1 MANPTKEQTVRRA
14 LEALANHYDVATA
27 RFATLGGAGYELA
40 VWTALDVPREHC
52 WLIER
57 DQQQARRLIPR
68 ARPAHVYVG
77 ELRDFPRMFRSVAPD
92 GTLDVFHWD
101 LCETMEPNAR
111 ELRQVFPVIAG
122 STSRCLLV
130 TAADQRGNRSLDE
143 ADLIDAWWTWLL
155 GSAEAHRAFRAHL
168 VEEHDRAQRRGWTEA
183 ASANAATRELSLFLH
198 LLLVLCDFQWEEEAV
213 MRGRAMGLA
222 ALDRTRAAA
231 ARRMPIDVTR
241 AFAGGREPSVTFVPD
256 ELVRSV
262 YYSRVDG
269 VVGRSFRMR
278 TTGLHLARLG
288 DPIPIRDA
296 AARIAS
302 LITATPLQIF
312 APGSHGRIRTITIR
326 GQQRKEFTMPR
337 GQAPVP
343 AADAAQATS
352 PAAAGPLPYPSHPPS
367 KRLCDEVVAFIT
379 RLVQRVRALGLP
391 AESVAPLARTAI
403 ESLQK
408 LVELDGHVC
417 TAEDAARATERVREL
432 LASARSALAAGVPPA
447 AGASDGATPSAVE
460 PMPGASGAAP
470 PAAASPSKKR
480 RRRLTIDDRTAL
492 TVRLLRVKRVAPD
505 RYAAELAAVK
515 EETGLSGHAI
525 GACLARTNGKFRDGF
540 VRRVLQSLSGD
551 AREAQAAELEA
562 WGFGEASKLLRAA
575 RSER

>member
-14 LEALANHYDVATA
+14 LESLRRHYDVNTA

-57 DQQQARRLIPR
+57 DQHKARQLIPR

-77 ELRDFPRMFRSVAPD
+77 ELRDFPRMFRSVAPN

-111 ELRQVFPVIAG
+111 ELRAVFPLIAG

-130 TAADQRGNRSLDE
+130 TAADQRGSRSLDE
-143 ADLIDAWWTWLL
+143 ADCIDAWWTWLL
-155 GSAEAHRAFRAHL
+155 GSVEAHRAFRAHL

-183 ASANAATRELSLFLH
+183 ASANAAMRELSLFLH

-213 MRGRAMGLA
+213 TRGQAMGLA

-231 ARRMPIDVTR
+231 ARRTPIDVAR

-278 TTGLHLARLG
+278 TTGLHLARLEQ
-288 DPIPIRDA
+288 PIPIRDA

-337 GQAPVP
+337 REPQAP
-343 AADAAQATS
+343 
-352 PAAAGPLPYPSHPPS
+352 AAGAVEAPLPSGES
-367 KRLCDEVVAFIT
+367 ARLFANIGAEVDALSVQLARRLIALSLPTESVVALARSAI
-379 RLVQRVRALGLP
+379 
-391 AESVAPLARTAI
+391 APLERLEEI
-403 ESLQK
+403 ERG
-408 LVELDGHVC
+408 VR
-417 TAEDAARATERVREL
+417 TAEDAARATDRVREL
-432 LASARSALAAGVPPA
+432 LASVG
-447 AGASDGATPSAVE
+447 SDGATRQPDPAEADGDARPSHA
-460 PMPGASGAAP
+460 AARATSGATAKR
-470 PAAASPSKKR
+470 AR
-480 RRRLTIDDRTAL
+480 RRKLSDADRLQLRL
-492 TVRLLRVKRVAPD
+492 RLLRARHMGE
-505 RYAAELAAVK
+505 AELAAEK
-515 EETGLSGHAI
+515 AAIKAETGFDARGVA
-525 GACLARTNGKFRDGF
+525 GFLATTNGKFKAGF
-540 VRRVLQSLSGD
+540 AAKALQSVTGE
-551 AREAQAAELEA
+551 ARKSLAAELETL
-562 WGFGEASKLLRAA
+562 GFGEAAKLLRAA
-575 RSER
+575 RGER

>member
-14 LEALANHYDVATA
+14 LESLRRHYDVNTA

-57 DQQQARRLIPR
+57 DQQKARRLIPR

-77 ELRDFPRMFRSVAPD
+77 ELRDFPRMFRSVAPN

-111 ELRQVFPVIAG
+111 ELRAVFPLIAG

-130 TAADQRGNRSLDE
+130 TAADQRGSRSLDE
-143 ADLIDAWWTWLL
+143 ADRIDAWWTWLL

-213 MRGRAMGLA
+213 TRGQAMGLA

-231 ARRMPIDVTR
+231 ARRTLIDVAR

-278 TTGLHLARLG
+278 TTGLHLARLEQ
-288 DPIPIRDA
+288 PIPIRDA

-312 APGSHGRIRTITIR
+312 APGSHGRIRTVTIR
-326 GQQRKEFTMPR
+326 GRQRKEFTMPR
-337 GQAPVP
+337 GQADGSAPGAGEAPPP
-343 AADAAQATS
+343 AGEHARSFANIGAEVDAFSVQLAR
-352 PAAAGPLPYPSHPPS
+352 
-367 KRLCDEVVAFIT
+367 RLIALSLTTESVVALARSAI
-379 RLVQRVRALGLP
+379 
-391 AESVAPLARTAI
+391 APLERLEEI
-403 ESLQK
+403 ERG
-408 LVELDGHVC
+408 VR
-417 TAEDAARATERVREL
+417 TAEDAARATDRVREL
-432 LASARSALAAGVPPA
+432 LAAVGSDSATRQPAPAGSDGDARPLPA
-447 AGASDGATPSAVE
+447 AARAT
-460 PMPGASGAAP
+460 SGAAKRTRHRKLSDAERTQFRLRLFRARKAGE
-470 PAAASPSKKR
+470 AALAVEK
-480 RRRLTIDDRTAL
+480 
-492 TVRLLRVKRVAPD
+492 
-505 RYAAELAAVK
+505 AAVQA
-515 EETGLSGHAI
+515 ETGFE
-525 GACLARTNGKFRDGF
+525 ARGIAGLMSTAEGRFGPSFARAA
-540 VRRVLQSLSGD
+540 LQSVTGE
-551 AREAQAAELEA
+551 ARKSLAAELETL
-562 WGFGEASKLLRAA
+562 GFGEAAKLLRAA
-575 RSER
+575 RGER

>member
-14 LEALANHYDVATA
+14 LESLRRHYDVNTA

-57 DQQQARRLIPR
+57 DQHKARQLIPR

-77 ELRDFPRMFRSVAPD
+77 ELRDFPRMFRSVAPN

-111 ELRQVFPVIAG
+111 ELRAVFPLIAG

-130 TAADQRGNRSLDE
+130 TAADQRGSRSLDE
-143 ADLIDAWWTWLL
+143 ADCIDAWWTWLL
-155 GSAEAHRAFRAHL
+155 GSVEAHRAFRAHL

-213 MRGRAMGLA
+213 TRGQAMGLA

-231 ARRMPIDVTR
+231 ARCMPLDVAR

-302 LITATPLQIF
+302 LITATPLQII

-326 GQQRKEFTMPR
+326 GQQRKEFPMPR
-337 GQAPVP
+337 GHADAP
-343 AADAAQATS
+343 AADAAET
-352 PAAAGPLPYPSHPPS
+352 PPS
-367 KRLCDEVVAFIT
+367 VAAVPPFKHLSADLDAFAVRLAQ
-379 RLVQRVRALGLP
+379 RLQALGLP
-391 AESVAPLARTAI
+391 TEQVVALSRSVIGQLDTLAEIDGRVSV
-403 ESLQK
+403 
-408 LVELDGHVC
+408 
-417 TAEDAARATERVREL
+417 AEDAARVTDRVREY
-432 LASARSALAAGVPPA
+432 LASVGSDGAASVSPV
-447 AGASDGATPSAVE
+447 AGASG
-460 PMPGASGAAP
+460 GAAP
-470 PAAASPSKKR
+470 PATASPSNASSAASPAAASTPKKR
-480 RRRLTIDDRTAL
+480 RRRPTIDDRTAL
-492 TVRLLRVKRVAPD
+492 TVRLLRAKRLAPE

-551 AREAQAAELEA
+551 ARKAQAEELEA
-562 WGFGEASKLLRAA
+562 LGFGEAAKLLRAA

>member
-14 LEALANHYDVATA
+14 LESLRRHYDVNTA

-57 DQQQARRLIPR
+57 DQQKARRLIPR

-77 ELRDFPRMFRSVAPD
+77 ELRDFPRMFRSVAPN

-111 ELRQVFPVIAG
+111 ELRAVFPLIAG

-130 TAADQRGNRSLDE
+130 TAADQRGSRSLDE
-143 ADLIDAWWTWLL
+143 ADCIDAWWTWLL
-155 GSAEAHRAFRAHL
+155 GSAEAHRAFRTHL

-183 ASANAATRELSLFLH
+183 ASANAATREISLFLH

-213 MRGRAMGLA
+213 TRGQAMGLA

-231 ARRMPIDVTR
+231 ARRMPIDVAR
-241 AFAGGREPSVTFVPD
+241 AFASGREPSVTFVPD

-262 YYSRVDG
+262 YYSRVNG

-278 TTGLHLARLG
+278 TTGLHLARLEQ
-288 DPIPIRDA
+288 PIPIRDA

-312 APGSHGRIRTITIR
+312 APGSHGHIRTITIR
-326 GQQRKEFTMPR
+326 GRQRKEFTMPR
-337 GQAPVP
+337 GQADGSAPGAGEAP
-343 AADAAQATS
+343 P
-352 PAAAGPLPYPSHPPS
+352 PAAAAPLPYPSYSPP
-367 KRLCDEVVAFIT
+367 KRLYTEVTAFIT
-379 RLVQRVRALGLP
+379 QLVARVRALGLT
-391 AESVAPLARTAI
+391 VDVVTPLARTAI
-403 ESLQK
+403 ESFQK
-408 LVELDGHVC
+408 LVELDERVC
-417 TAEDAARATERVREL
+417 TAEDAARATERVRAFLDSIEVNG
-432 LASARSALAAGVPPA
+432 AAAAPTPAEPDDNARPPA
-447 AGASDGATPSAVE
+447 ASGVATTV
-460 PMPGASGAAP
+460 G
-470 PAAASPSKKR
+470 SPSKKR
-480 RRRLTIDDRTAL
+480 RHRLTIDDRTAL
-492 TVRLLRVKRVAPD
+492 TVRLLRAKRLAPE

-515 EETGLSGHAI
+515 EETGLNGRAI
-525 GACLARTNGKFRDGF
+525 AACLARTNGKFRDGF
-540 VRRVLQSLSGD
+540 VRRALGPLTGD
-551 AREAQAAELEA
+551 ARKQLATELETM
-562 WGFGEASKLLRAA
+562 GFGEAAKLLRAA